1 MRLSRVGTW
10 WVGALFALGAAGIAA
25 CATGPEPVRDGAGA
39 GGSSAS
45 GGDAGGS
52 NPASTSSAGGGAPA
66 SSSSSTT
73 GAGPSATSSSSSTGS
88 GSTSSSSS
96 STSASSTTSSSS
108 SSSSTSSGT
117 VGAPCAG
124 AVDIV
129 ANQNVALGTT
139 SAACYRTNV
148 TIAGWQCSNFDGRT
162 VTVDGA
168 VLACGTV
175 PSGTWTDGYVYFAIS
190 AGTYSYASF
199 SFW

>member
-96 STSASSTTSSSS
+96 TSASSTTSSSS
-108 SSSSTSSGT
+108 SSTSTSSGT

>member
-88 GSTSSSSS
+88 GSTSSSS